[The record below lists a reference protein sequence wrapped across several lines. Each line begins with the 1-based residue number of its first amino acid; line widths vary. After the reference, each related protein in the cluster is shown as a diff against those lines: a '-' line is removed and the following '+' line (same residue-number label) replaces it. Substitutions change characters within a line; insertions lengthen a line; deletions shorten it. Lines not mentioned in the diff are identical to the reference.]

1 MANWKSYSK
10 YYLIAFAAIILLAG
24 ILAPRVDNTVDA
36 SNISEGGDILVTP
49 SFFGKEFMPNFVGSS
64 LKDSVILLEEEFEA
78 EFEKIQN
85 IDTDE
90 SLKAYFYDDED
101 IREVEGLFVCTQ
113 NVAPGADPA
122 DYVILYY
129 LEIEV
134 SESCAGKVADFHMG
148 PSAKAFGV
156 WSPLPLNGFC
166 DEELRNCGDTVEVD
180 GIFVRFLDGEEWR
193 GHKIAVV
200 KTGVGEVEA
209 ELAWIEPATE
219 WCGLNATQNDDLF
232 AGAMWSRDQILQVG
246 QKVRLVRTTELSDG
260 LWFFHRLNKDGA
272 LEDGQIPELSV
283 NEQLVST
290 GYWTPDAFEL
300 DHEYEDYYQ
309 PISQR
314 SWVVRDTY
322 LNKDEP
328 ILLAYGGRLTAAA
341 NLAFGAPNAV
351 LASCIQD
358 QQDQL
363 ESYAGYWNSND
374 DDDDSRNYVRNTNS
388 GESVESD
395 GSWTPNC
402 EGEAYYEFPI
412 LCDGGNRLMSE
423 FDQGI
428 GPLYNGTGIYSGIGK
443 QRDDVNLG
451 GGGSNCTWVDGYT
464 RKDGTRVK
472 GHPRCG

>member
-1 MANWKSYSK
+1 MTNWKSYSK

-24 ILAPRVDNTVDA
+24 ILAPRVDNAGDA
-36 SNISEGGDILVTP
+36 STTSDSGDILVTP

-64 LKDSVILLEEEFEA
+64 LKDSVMLLEAEYEA

-85 IDTDE
+85 IDTAE
-90 SLKAYFYDDED
+90 SLKTYFYDDED
-101 IREVEGLFVCTQ
+101 IREVEGLFVCSQ

-148 PSAKAFGV
+148 PSAKALGV
-156 WSPLPLNGFC
+156 WSPLPLNGAC
-166 DEELRNCGDTVEVD
+166 DEELKNCEETVEVD
-180 GIFVRFLDGEEWR
+180 GVFLRFLDEESWK
-193 GHKIAVV
+193 GHKTALV

-219 WCGLNATQNDDLF
+219 WCGLNAVQNDDLF
-232 AGAMWSRDQILQVG
+232 AGAMWSRDQILQEG
-246 QKVRLVRTTELSDG
+246 QKVRLIRTTSLSDG
-260 LWFFHRLNKDGA
+260 LWFFHRLSEDGA
-272 LEDGQIPELSV
+272 LSDGQIPELSV

-290 GYWTPDAFEL
+290 GYWIPEAFEL
-300 DHEYEDYYQ
+300 EHKYEDYYQ

-322 LNKDEP
+322 LNGDDP
-328 ILLAYGGRLTAAA
+328 ILLTYGERLTTAA
-341 NLAFGAPNAV
+341 NLAFGEPNVV

-363 ESYAGYWNSND
+363 ETYASYGNSD

-388 GESVESD
+388 GESAESD
-395 GSWTPNC
+395 GSWTLNC
-402 EGEAYYEFPI
+402 EGEAYYEFPQ
-412 LCDGGNRLMSE
+412 LCDGGERLMAE
-423 FDQGI
+423 FNDGV
-428 GPLYNGTGIYSGIGK
+428 GPLYNGTGKYSGVGK
-443 QRDDVNLG
+443 TRE

-464 RKDGTRVK
+464 RKNGTRVS
-472 GHPRCG
+472 GYPRCW